1 MNDIVNLI
9 INSSTS
15 VVVIAYFIF
24 RDYKWNNQLI
34 QTLTKIETLLE
45 SLISYAMNK
54 GLALPEDHNVLLNKL
69 LEALRIDSYEP
80 SQEPVS
86 EELEEILT
94 RHPDAEF
101 VQLQINY
108 ADWDNPGVASKTNFD
123 ICRYVIQ
130 YCSVDSCTGTNA
142 F

>member
-45 SLISYAMNK
+45 
-54 GLALPEDHNVLLNKL
+54 
-69 LEALRIDSYEP
+69 
-80 SQEPVS
+80 
-86 EELEEILT
+86 
-94 RHPDAEF
+94 EF
-101 VQLQINY
+101 NDGNIKKR
-108 ADWDNPGVASKTNFD
+108 S
-123 ICRYVIQ
+123 
-130 YCSVDSCTGTNA
+130 
-142 F
+142 